1 MYLIVCWISP
11 QWRNRFPNC
20 FLCLKT
26 EIHIKTLNTEPSL
39 CKFRGLRYL
48 QNKMW
53 FQDKQVHFLT
63 DLKWFSQYQSGF
75 ARGLLA
81 PV

>member
-11 QWRNRFPNC
+11 QQRNRFPNC
-20 FLCLKT
+20 FLRLKP

-53 FQDKQVHFLT
+53 FRDRQVHFLT
-63 DLKWFSQYQSGF
+63 YEKVLT
-75 ARGLLA
+75 A
-81 PV
+81 PESSSEGVTGP